1 MQREDKLVENKHA
14 KARRKKQIII
24 RKANVRFVVCKR
36 ARRKRRGE
44 GRREERKRERA
55 RGNYL
60 SGQIFP
66 KPVNENTKYATLV
79 LAMRYAPKNNLSS
92 VERKKLT
99 VKLLRYDKI
108 GNITFVAKT
117 I

>member
-1 MQREDKLVENKHA
+1 MSDLLFVSEREGNGEA
-14 KARRKKQIII
+14 
-24 RKANVRFVVCKR
+24 
-36 ARRKRRGE
+36 RGE
-44 GRREERKRERA
+44 GKRERERA

-79 LAMRYAPKNNLSS
+79 PAMRYALKNNLSS